1 MAIDKYSGKNY
12 GNFRVFIKVINTNKS
27 YEIPI
32 TKVSIS
38 EEDLRVKSAKFSSY
52 VELDLSANMYYVDIK
67 YWNEKIYSG
76 MILNIEYDEKT
87 GIYSYQSLGHQRWL
101 TSSTWFVF
109 NPSSKTKDLYQALEE
124 MIKKVKSETS
134 IKSVSLLPKKEY
146 LMYDNILGV
155 YKSVDDDEDV
165 KTTIKSLKKN
175 KNNNGIDG
183 YGWNVKDGLF
193 YEDKS
198 YYEIIMSIVAK
209 SLYAI
214 DCYVD
219 NNNVLRFDKIDLDEW
234 NKPNTVK
241 FVLGDL
247 KNYKFKS
254 DATNIITGVYIKSS
268 DIYKEH
274 IVSSPDFYSSK
285 DMIGEDLTII
295 YGQMNSFDKSETSVV
310 TEVTVSETKTDE
322 SSEQESNDENKK
334 NKEEQKTKEKKVNDV
349 IKNERKARSQITKS
363 LRDLMSFDIE
373 INGYY
378 PQIHTNMFIWFE
390 VPKKH
395 TLANYQ
401 KFMAKIDQTTTRGG
415 TYVLNRFYVEKIE
428 TTYDDNGIASKI
440 TLNPFASDMS
450 SYYKL
455 YDEAVNSYNQANCVS
470 GELVNDSSKTDGN
483 TYNGKS
489 GKTNSPSQAK
499 IAVPSGDVKSITVT
513 GYPTTAGSTGGN
525 SPYTYKKYTKTWA
538 NFCPICNRTGT
549 LADNP
554 KGVKDGEITCSK
566 SKGGCDSDWDSV
578 TGRSKAGKCPNP
590 GCSYNDVFL
599 VDMNNKRNSVGNI
612 SEDVGG
618 SANSN
623 NGNGAS
629 ASVGSSNS
637 CTTGTKSSYTVDNI
651 VSQLADKITSA
662 KEEVKICQEIQTGIK
677 KNIKYACWA
686 GFCKEP
692 KEVVQIK
699 KANCGDGT
707 RTQLTMCAY
716 KGVTLNKLKYV
727 HIEGHYY
734 AEYNGIAMDW
744 CGGAKWNHHWG
755 NGALRGKS
763 VFPKLPNA
771 NGCYKC
777 QGCSSC
783 GLGGMELEI
792 EEEIY
797 DYNDLQN
804 YQTYL
809 INTANEIEFGLPIL
823 QNFNYLDYN
832 KFNELGY
839 KSHNQYL
846 KENKELEIIDFD
858 DIENYIRRIK

>member
-1 MAIDKYSGKNY
+1 MVNDKYDGKDY
-12 GNFRVFIKVINTNKS
+12 GNFHIYIKEINTSKS

-32 TKVSIS
+32 TKVEIS

-52 VELDLSANMYYVDIK
+52 VEIDLSANMYYVDIK

-76 MILNIEYDEKT
+76 MILNMEYDETT

-101 TSSTWFVF
+101 TSKTWFVF
-109 NPSSKTKDLYQALEE
+109 NPTDKTKNLYQALEE
-124 MIKKVKSETS
+124 FIKKIKSNTS
-134 IKSVSLLPKKEY
+134 IKSVSLLNKKDY
-146 LMYDNILGV
+146 QMYPNLLSAYQNRDG
-155 YKSVDDDEDV
+155 KDSSV
-165 KTTIKSLKKN
+165 KSLKKN
-175 KNNNGIDG
+175 QNNNNEIND
-183 YGWNVKDGLF
+183 YGWSVKDGLF
-193 YEDKS
+193 YEDKT
-198 YYEIIMSIVAK
+198 YYEILMSIISK

-219 NNNVLRFDKIDLDEW
+219 ENNVLRFDKIDLNEW
-234 NKPNTVK
+234 KKPNTVK

-247 KNYKFKS
+247 KNYTFKS
-254 DATNIITGVYIKSS
+254 DATNIITGIHIKET

-274 IVSSPDFYSSK
+274 IITEPTFYSSK
-285 DMIGEDLTII
+285 DMIGEDLTLI
-295 YGQMNSFDKSETSVV
+295 YGKMETFGKGE
-310 TEVTVSETKTDE
+310 TIKTTETKTVDVGE
-322 SSEQESNDENKK
+322 LSEASQTTEE
-334 NKEEQKTKEKKVNDV
+334 KEVANV
-349 IKNERKARSQITKS
+349 VANERNARSEITKS

-415 TYVLNRFYVEKIE
+415 TYVLNRFYVEKID
-428 TTYDDNGIASKI
+428 TTYDDKGIVSKI

-450 SYYKL
+450 SYYKI
-455 YDEAVNSYNQANCVS
+455 YEDAIKSYEEANCSSDGSSS
-470 GELVNDSSKTDGN
+470 GSTGGTVGQ
-483 TYNGKS
+483 S
-489 GKTNSPSQAK
+489 GKTNSPQEAK
-499 IAVPSGDVKSITVT
+499 TVSPPSNCGTITVT
-513 GYPTTAGSTGGN
+513 GYPTTSGSTGGN

-554 KGVKDGEITCSK
+554 KGVADGEITCSK
-566 SKGGCDSDWDSV
+566 AKGGCDSDWDSV

-590 GCSYNDVFL
+590 GCKYNDVFL
-599 VDMNNKRNSVGNI
+599 IDSNGNRNSVGNI
-612 SEDVGG
+612 SDTVGG
-618 SANSN
+618 STGAS
-623 NGNGAS
+623 NGAS
-629 ASVGSSNS
+629 ASTGSSSS
-637 CTTGTKSSYTVDNI
+637 CASGTASGSYSTDAI
-651 VSQLADKITSA
+651 VSQLADKLTSSTD
-662 KEEVKICQEIQTGIK
+662 EQQICKDLQIGFK
-677 KNIKYACWA
+677 KSVSYKCWA

-692 KEVVQIK
+692 KEVLTIK

-716 KGVTLNKLKYV
+716 KGVDQNKLKYV
-727 HIEGHYY
+727 HIQGHYY

-755 NGALRGKS
+755 SGGLIDKS

-771 NGCYKC
+771 NGCYGS
-777 QGCSSC
+777 QGCG
-783 GLGGMELEI
+783 GLDMEI
-792 EEEIY
+792 DEEIY
-797 DYNDLQN
+797 SYNDIQN

-809 INTANEIEFGLPIL
+809 INTQNEIEFGLPIL
-823 QNFNYLDYN
+823 QDFNYLDYN

-846 KENKELEIIDFD
+846 KETKDLEIIDFD
-858 DIENYIRRIK
+858 DIEKYIRRCK

>member
-1 MAIDKYSGKNY
+1 MVNKYNNKKY

-32 TKVSIS
+32 TKVEIS

-52 VELDLSANMYYVDIK
+52 KEIDLSANMYYVDIK
-67 YWNEKIYSG
+67 YRNEKIYSG

-101 TSSTWFVF
+101 TSKTWFVF
-109 NPSSKTKDLYQALEE
+109 NPTSKTKNLYEALKEF
-124 MIKKVKSETS
+124 IKKIKSDTS
-134 IKSVSLLPKKEY
+134 IKSVSLLSKNKYEMYPNLLSVYQNRDRKKS
-146 LMYDNILGV
+146 N
-155 YKSVDDDEDV
+155 
-165 KTTIKSLKKN
+165 TKSLKKN
-175 KNNNGIDG
+175 KNKKESEID
-183 YGWNVKDGLF
+183 YGWGVKDGLF
-193 YEDKS
+193 YEDKT
-198 YYEIIMSIVAK
+198 YYEILMSLISK
-209 SLYAI
+209 SLFAI

-219 NNNVLRFDKIDLDEW
+219 ENNVLRLDKIDLDDW
-234 NKPNTVK
+234 KKPNTLK
-241 FVLGDL
+241 FVVGDL
-247 KNYKFKS
+247 KNYTFKS
-254 DATNIITGVYIKSS
+254 DATNIITGIHIKET

-274 IVSSPDFYSSK
+274 NITEPTFYSSK
-285 DMIGEDLTII
+285 DMIGEDLTLI
-295 YGQMNSFDKSETSVV
+295 YGKMESFGKSETIK
-310 TEVTVSETKTDE
+310 VSESSTNTNGDNE
-322 SSEQESNDENKK
+322 SSSTTTE
-334 NKEEQKTKEKKVNDV
+334 KEVANV
-349 IKNERKARSQITKS
+349 VANERNARSEITKS

-378 PQIHTNMFIWFE
+378 PQLHTNMFIWFE

-415 TYVLNRFYVEKIE
+415 TYVLNRFYVEKID
-428 TTYDDNGIASKI
+428 TTYDKNGISSKL

-450 SYYKL
+450 SYYKI
-455 YDEAVNSYNQANCVS
+455 YEEAIKSYEEANCS
-470 GELVNDSSKTDGN
+470 DSSSSSSNSNTSTSGN
-483 TYNGKS
+483 VGKS
-489 GKTNSPSQAK
+489 GKTNTPQEAKKVSP
-499 IAVPSGDVKSITVT
+499 PSNCGTITVT

-525 SPYTYKKYTKTWA
+525 SPYKYKKYTKTWA

-554 KGVKDGEITCSK
+554 KGVADGEVTCSK

-590 GCSYNDVFL
+590 GCKYNDVFL
-599 VDMNNKRNSVGNI
+599 IDANGNRNSVGNI

-618 SANSN
+618 ANSSS
-623 NGNGAS
+623 NGAS
-629 ASVGSSNS
+629 ASTGSSSS
-637 CTTGTKSSYTVDNI
+637 CASGTANGSYSVDAL
-651 VSQLADKITSA
+651 VSQTADKLTNSTD
-662 KEEVKICQEIQTGIK
+662 EEQICKDLQKGFK
-677 KNIKYACWA
+677 KTVSYKCWA

-692 KEVVQIK
+692 KEILTIK

-716 KGVTLNKLKYV
+716 KGVDQNKLKYV
-727 HIEGHYY
+727 HISGHYY

-755 NGALRGKS
+755 SGGLIGKS
-763 VFPKLPNA
+763 TFPQLPKA
-771 NGCYKC
+771 NGCYGTK
-777 QGCSSC
+777 GC
-783 GLGGMELEI
+783 GGFDLELD
-792 EEEIY
+792 EEVY
-797 DYNDLQN
+797 SYNELQN

-809 INTANEIEFGLPIL
+809 MNTLNEIDFGLPIL

-846 KENKELEIIDFD
+846 KENNDLEIIDFD

>member
-1 MAIDKYSGKNY
+1 MVKDKYDGKDY
-12 GNFRVFIKVINTNKS
+12 GNFHIYIKEVNTNKS

-32 TKVSIS
+32 TKVEIS

-76 MILNIEYDEKT
+76 MILNMEYDETT

-101 TSSTWFVF
+101 TSKTWFVF
-109 NPSSKTKDLYQALEE
+109 NPTNKTKNLYEALEE
-124 MIKKVKSETS
+124 FIKKIKSNTS
-134 IKSVSLLPKKEY
+134 IKSVSLLNKKDYE
-146 LMYDNILGV
+146 MYPNLLSAYQNRDG
-155 YKSVDDDEDV
+155 KDSSV
-165 KTTIKSLKKN
+165 KSLKKN
-175 KNNNGIDG
+175 QNNNNKIND
-183 YGWNVKDGLF
+183 YGWSVKDGLF
-193 YEDKS
+193 YEDKT
-198 YYEIIMSIVAK
+198 YYEILMSIISK

-219 NNNVLRFDKIDLDEW
+219 ENNVLRFDKIDLNEW
-234 NKPNTVK
+234 KKPNTVK

-247 KNYKFKS
+247 KNYTFKS
-254 DATNIITGVYIKSS
+254 DATNIITGIHIKET

-274 IVSSPDFYSSK
+274 IITEPTFYSSK
-285 DMIGEDLTII
+285 DMIGEDLTLI
-295 YGQMNSFDKSETSVV
+295 YGKMETFGKSETLK
-310 TEVTVSETKTDE
+310 TTETKTVDVGE
-322 SSEQESNDENKK
+322 LSEATQTTEE
-334 NKEEQKTKEKKVNDV
+334 KEVANV
-349 IKNERKARSQITKS
+349 VANERNARSEITKS

-415 TYVLNRFYVEKIE
+415 TYVLNRFYVEKIS
-428 TTYDDNGIASKI
+428 TSYDDKGIVSKI

-450 SYYKL
+450 SYYKI
-455 YDEAVNSYNQANCVS
+455 YEDAIKSYEDANCSSDGSSS
-470 GELVNDSSKTDGN
+470 GSTGGTVGQ
-483 TYNGKS
+483 S
-489 GKTNSPSQAK
+489 GKTNSPQEAK
-499 IAVPSGDVKSITVT
+499 TVSPPSNCGTITVT
-513 GYPTTAGSTGGN
+513 GYPTTSGSTGGN

-554 KGVKDGEITCSK
+554 KGVADSEITCSK
-566 SKGGCDSDWDSV
+566 AKGGCDSDWDSV

-590 GCSYNDVFL
+590 GCKYNDVFL
-599 VDMNNKRNSVGNI
+599 IDSNGNRNSVGNI
-612 SEDVGG
+612 SDTVGG
-618 SANSN
+618 STGTS
-623 NGNGAS
+623 NGAS
-629 ASVGSSNS
+629 ASTGSSSS
-637 CTTGTKSSYTVDNI
+637 CASGTASGSYSTDAI
-651 VSQLADKITSA
+651 VSQLADKLTSSTD
-662 KEEVKICQEIQTGIK
+662 EQQICKDLQIGFK
-677 KNIKYACWA
+677 KSVSYKCWA

-692 KEVVQIK
+692 KEVLTIK

-716 KGVTLNKLKYV
+716 KGVDQNKLKYV
-727 HIEGHYY
+727 HIQGHYY

-755 NGALRGKS
+755 SGGLIDKS

-771 NGCYKC
+771 NGCYGS
-777 QGCSSC
+777 QGCG
-783 GLGGMELEI
+783 GLDMEI
-792 EEEIY
+792 DEEIY
-797 DYNDLQN
+797 SYNDIQN

-809 INTANEIEFGLPIL
+809 INTTNEIEFGLPIL
-823 QNFNYLDYN
+823 QDFNYLDYN

-846 KENKELEIIDFD
+846 KETKDLEIIDFD
-858 DIENYIRRIK
+858 DIEKYIRRCK

>member
-1 MAIDKYSGKNY
+1 MVDKYNNKKY
-12 GNFRVFIKVINTNKS
+12 GNFRVFIKVINTNKT

-32 TKVSIS
+32 TKVEIS

-52 VELDLSANMYYVDIK
+52 VEIDLSANMYYVDIK

-134 IKSVSLLPKKEY
+134 IKSVSLLPKNSY
-146 LMYDNILGV
+146 LMYDNLLGV
-155 YKSVDDDEDV
+155 YKSIDENKDLK
-165 KTTIKSLKKN
+165 KTLKSLKKN
-175 KNNNGIDG
+175 KNKQYDG

-193 YEDKS
+193 YEDKT
-198 YYEIIMSIVAK
+198 YYEIIMSLVAK
-209 SLYAI
+209 SLFAI

-219 NNNVLRFDKIDLDEW
+219 ENNTLRFDRIDLDEW

-254 DATNIITGVYIKSS
+254 DATDIITGVYIKSS
-268 DIYKEH
+268 DIFKEH
-274 IVSSPDFYSSK
+274 IVNAPDFYSSK

-295 YGQMNSFDKSETSVV
+295 YGQMNSFDKSETSIV
-310 TEVTVSETKTDE
+310 TEVTVTE
-322 SSEQESNDENKK
+322 SKSDSNDSNQKSDEKK
-334 NKEEQKTKEKKVNDV
+334 KTEQKTKEKKVNDV

-428 TTYDDNGIASKI
+428 TTYDDKGIVSKI

-455 YDEAVNSYNQANCVS
+455 YDEAINAYNQVNCVNGNS
-470 GELVNDSSKTDGN
+470 VSNSTNQSSSNGYT
-483 TYNGKS
+483 GKS
-489 GKTNSPSQAK
+489 GKTNTPSQAK
-499 IAVPSGDVKSITVT
+499 KAVPSGDVKTITVT
-513 GYPTTAGSTGGN
+513 GYPTTAGSTGNG
-525 SPYTYKKYTKTWA
+525 SPYKYQKYTKTRA

-566 SKGGCDSDWDSV
+566 SKGGCDADWDSV

-590 GCSYNDVFL
+590 GCKYNDVFL
-599 VDMNNKRNSVGNI
+599 VDANLKRNSVGNI

-618 SANSN
+618 SKNSS
-623 NGNGAS
+623 NGAS
-629 ASVGSSNS
+629 ASTGSSSS
-637 CTTGTKSSYTVDNI
+637 CTTGTKGSYTVDN
-651 VSQLADKITSA
+651 VVGQLADKITSA
-662 KEEVKICQEIQTGIK
+662 KEEVKICQEIQKGIK
-677 KNIKYACWA
+677 ANIKYSCWA

-699 KANCGDGT
+699 RANCGDGT

-716 KGVTLNKLKYV
+716 KGVTLEKLKYV
-727 HIEGHYY
+727 HIKGHYY

-744 CGGAKWNHHWG
+744 CGGAKWNHHYG
-755 NGALRGKS
+755 NGGLIGKS

-777 QGCSSC
+777 TGCSSC

-809 INTANEIEFGLPIL
+809 INTQNEIDFGLPII

-846 KENKELEIIDFD
+846 KENADLEIIDFD
-858 DIENYIRRIK
+858 DIENHIRRCK